1 MVGLGSVIDI
11 KVGGLS
17 LFLSLSLSLSL
28 LSPSALCF
36 LVPAMSHMLKPE
48 MVQQHRRI
56 NNTIARL
63 CIFVHGG
70 G

>member
-17 LFLSLSLSLSL
+17 LFLSLSLSL